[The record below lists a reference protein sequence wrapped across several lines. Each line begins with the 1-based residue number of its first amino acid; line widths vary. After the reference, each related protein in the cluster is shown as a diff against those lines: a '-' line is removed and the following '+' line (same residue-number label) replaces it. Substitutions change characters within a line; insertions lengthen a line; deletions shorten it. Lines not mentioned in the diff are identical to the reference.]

1 MTTHINLSDL
11 TIETRKE
18 KNEADICSAGK
29 RLAELS
35 ELGHFLKGSSATLG
49 LVKVKDD
56 CERIQHCQED
66 VGDNLDDPKILDTIK
81 GYITDAQDNHRE
93 VEVILRRFYGE
104 SIESP
109 PAAAAASTATPTP
122 AAAPSST
129 TSATAAAAAAAAGAP
144 TPAGAAGTGT
154 AAAASVPA
162 GAGAGKQSPEGGGT
176 GKEEKLTEKSV
187 K

>member
-1 MTTHINLSDL
+1 MTTYLLPPCFGSPEQTKL
-11 TIETRKE
+11 TIFH
-18 KNEADICSAGK
+18 SAGK

-66 VGDNLDDPKILDTIK
+66 VGDNLDDPKVLDVIK
-81 GYITDAQDNHRE
+81 GYLTDAQENHRE

-109 PAAAAASTATPTP
+109 PAAAAAASTATTTA
-122 AAAPSST
+122 AAAPSS
-129 TSATAAAAAAAAGAP
+129 AAAGAP
-144 TPAGAAGTGT
+144 TAAGAAGAG
-154 AAAASVPA
+154 AAAAATVPA
-162 GAGAGKQSPEGGGT
+162 AAGKQSPEGGGT
-176 GKEEKLTEKSV
+176 GKEEKLTEKTEIIP
-187 K
+187 